1 MSYGYNMYGFLIV
14 LFFFFFTDNI
24 LKYYRVFD
32 MYVPEKMMEK
42 KTKSKFFI
50 SSAIDKIRKNL
61 EIDKYQ
67 EERKRIG
74 KD

>member
-1 MSYGYNMYGFLIV
+1 
-14 LFFFFFTDNI
+14 
-24 LKYYRVFD
+24 